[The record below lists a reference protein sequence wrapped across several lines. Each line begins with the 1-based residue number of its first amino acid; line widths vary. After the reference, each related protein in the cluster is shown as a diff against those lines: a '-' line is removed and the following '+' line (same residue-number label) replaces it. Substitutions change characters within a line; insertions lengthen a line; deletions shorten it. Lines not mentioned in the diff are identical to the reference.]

1 MGKGLNKPRYVKERG
16 HASDRLKAVRGGGVA
31 RWRTVGGRKRG
42 VHETEGQL
50 LTQASAD
57 LTADD
62 RLPDDI

>member
-1 MGKGLNKPRYVKERG
+1 MNEPRYVKERG
-16 HASDRLKAVRGGGVA
+16 HASDRLKAVRGGVA
-31 RWRTVGGRKRG
+31 RWRKVGGRKRG